1 MTTILM
7 LCVVL
12 RADMHRVC
20 WPLEGQ
26 TCEQAITHW
35 VERAAGWVNRVPL
48 PPQALC
54 MCAQMP
60 VADPTVRK

>member
-1 MTTILM
+1 MTIHM

-20 WPLEGQ
+20 WPLTDQ
-26 TCEQAITHW
+26 TCEQAMTQ
-35 VERAAGWVNRVPL
+35 WVNQAMIWTSRVPL

-54 MCAQMP
+54 MCALIP
-60 VADPTVRK
+60 VTETRK